1 MKLEWMGENREIVRG
16 LTRYVNLYAHSQADR
31 FSSGEEEP
39 LSPQEWQ
46 TLECILEF
54 EGENYNMAT
63 LAEKLGMP
71 ASNFSKYVKTLVAKG
86 LVERYK
92 RADNRKEIILLPSEA
107 GRELYR
113 KNSEMLAREWQ
124 PAFALLAQMTPADR
138 ERVRAFL
145 EQMARSID
153 LGDRRQS
160 FLKRV

>member
-1 MKLEWMGENREIVRG
+1 MKLEWMGENREIVRS
-16 LTRYVNLYAHSQADR
+16 LMRYANLYAHNQIGR
-31 FSSGEEEP
+31 FSSGEGAA
-39 LSPQEWQ
+39 LSMLEWQ

-63 LAEKLGMP
+63 LAEKLGIP
-71 ASNFSKYVKTLVAKG
+71 ASNFSKYVKTLVEKG

-113 KNSEMLAREWQ
+113 KNSALIAREWQ
-124 PAFALLAQMTPADR
+124 PAFALLARMTPADR
-138 ERVRAFL
+138 ERILEFL
-145 EQMARSID
+145 EELSHGID
-153 LGDRRQS
+153 LGDRRRS

>member
-16 LTRYVNLYAHSQADR
+16 LMRYANLYAHNQADR
-31 FSSGEEEP
+31 FSSGEGAA
-39 LSPQEWQ
+39 LSAQEWQ

-63 LAEKLGMP
+63 LAEKLGIP
-71 ASNFSKYVKTLVAKG
+71 ASNFSKYVKTLVEKG

-107 GRELYR
+107 GRELYC
-113 KNSEMLAREWQ
+113 KNSELIAREWQ

-138 ERVRAFL
+138 ERIQAFL
-145 EQMARSID
+145 EELARGID
-153 LGDRRQS
+153 LGDRRRS